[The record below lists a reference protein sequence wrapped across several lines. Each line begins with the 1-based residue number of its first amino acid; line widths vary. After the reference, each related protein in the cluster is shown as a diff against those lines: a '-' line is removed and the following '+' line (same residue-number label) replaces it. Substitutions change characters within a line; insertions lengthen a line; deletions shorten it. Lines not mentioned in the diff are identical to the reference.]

1 MKAEKINEIIEWAKQ
16 EDINP
21 DSICDCRR
29 MYTQVSE
36 DLLED
41 ELAFDVCAEDG
52 GDYLICTTYVNISGK
67 EWFSAV
73 VSRDVTWWWD
83 APENF
88 AHYIAEL
95 YERAMEIQS
104 YFNS

>member
-21 DSICDCRR
+21 DSMYDCRR
-29 MYTQVSE
+29 MYSQVSE
-36 DLLED
+36 ELLED

-52 GDYLICTTYVNISGK
+52 GDYLICTTYVNIPGK

-73 VSRDVTWWWD
+73 VSRDVNWWWD
-83 APENF
+83 TPENF
-88 AHYIAEL
+88 AHYVAKL